1 MKSNW
6 TPRWWARIHATLVWR
21 RFRERAL
28 LRAQRRNRRDR
39 TRRSGLSRLDGLAR
53 LESRTLLAA
62 DIATDQFDYA
72 PGSTALITT
81 FSDGGPDRNFQIGE
95 TIQFQ
100 VVRTDGIADNSPG
113 NLPWKVTD
121 GVGGFDAYVDETGI
135 RIAPDRDGI
144 ADGRIETDW
153 FVGSEYANASLEVR
167 AVGLTSGEAATE
179 AFHDSAIV
187 ITSNMN
193 WSQITTGSG
202 VNGAPTANDTIV
214 VNQGV

>member
-153 FVGSEYANASLEVR
+153 AASMPTRVSR
-167 AVGLTSGEAATE
+167 SGPLA
-179 AFHDSAIV
+179 
-187 ITSNMN
+187 
-193 WSQITTGSG
+193 
-202 VNGAPTANDTIV
+202 
-214 VNQGV
+214 